1 MSKSQNIKVRRDGA
15 YVVKAA
21 ESPSSRVSV
30 NSSARTADTS
40 AAPSARDR
48 RLARAVLRH
57 KTA

>member
-1 MSKSQNIKVRRDGA
+1 VKVSKNIQVRREGA

-21 ESPSSRVSV
+21 ESPSSRAMLK
-30 NSSARTADTS
+30 NAAKATERTTV
-40 AAPSARDR
+40 PSAHDR